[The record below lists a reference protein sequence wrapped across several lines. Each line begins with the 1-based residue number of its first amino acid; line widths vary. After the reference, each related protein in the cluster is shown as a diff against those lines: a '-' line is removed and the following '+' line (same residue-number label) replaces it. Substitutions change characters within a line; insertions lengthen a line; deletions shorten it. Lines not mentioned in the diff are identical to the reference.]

1 MTIQYLKKSPKTS
14 STDDLKTREIV
25 QNLLND
31 LEKSKEKGCK
41 ELTKK
46 FDKYDGEII
55 VSKEKIEEIKKNL
68 DQKTK
73 DDVRFSY
80 DRVRKFA
87 EAQLKNY
94 GQDFEVELS
103 NGLYAGQKLVPVNTA
118 GCYVPGGRYAHIAS
132 AVMSITTAKVA
143 KVKNVIACSPPKE
156 GVGAHPTIVYT
167 ADLCGADVI
176 LNLGGVPAI
185 AAMTYGL
192 FGNAPADIL
201 VGPGNQFVAE
211 AKRILFGRVGI
222 DLFAGPTEIA
232 IIADKNADPEIVAV
246 DLVGQA
252 EHGYNSP
259 AWLFTTCKELAEK
272 VMKRVPELIAELP
285 ELPRTSAEAAWRDY
299 GEVILCDTD
308 EEIVNVSDN
317 YAPEHLEIQTEN
329 LQWFHDRLKNYGSL
343 FIGEETTVAYG
354 DKCSG
359 TNHILPTKGAGRYT
373 GGLFVGKFIK
383 TLSFQRM
390 TKESTEL
397 VGATAARLSRYE
409 GMEAHARTGD
419 VRLKKY
425 GYLK

>member
-1 MTIQYLKKSPKTS
+1 MTIKYLKKANKSS
-14 STDDLKTREIV
+14 STDDQKTREIV
-25 QNLLND
+25 EKILND
-31 LEKSKEKGCK
+31 LEKSKENGCI

-46 FDKYDGEII
+46 FDNYEGEII
-55 VSKEKIEEIKKNL
+55 VSKEKIEEIKKEL

-73 DDVRFSY
+73 DDIQFSY
-80 DRVRKFA
+80 DRVKKFA

-94 GQDFEVELS
+94 GNNFEVELS
-103 NGLYAGQKLVPVNTA
+103 KGLFAGQSLIPINTA
-118 GCYVPGGRYAHIAS
+118 GCYVPAGRYAHIAS

-143 KVKNVIACSPPKE
+143 GVKKIIACSSPKPNI
-156 GVGAHPTIVYT
+156 GAHPKIIYT

-176 LNLGGVPAI
+176 LNLGGVQAI
-185 AAMTYGL
+185 AAMAYGF
-192 FGNAPADIL
+192 FGNEPADIL

-211 AKRILFGRVGI
+211 AKRILFGKVGI

-232 IIADKNADPEIVAV
+232 IIADKNADPEIIAY

-259 AWLFTTCKELAEK
+259 AWLYTTDNVLAEK
-272 VMKRVPELIAELP
+272 VIKRVPELIKDLP
-285 ELPRTSAEAAWRDY
+285 ELPRTNAEAAWKDY
-299 GEVILCDTD
+299 GEVILCENNEEMAKISD
-308 EEIVNVSDN
+308 E
-317 YAPEHLEIQTEN
+317 YAPEHLEVQAEN
-329 LQWFHDRLKNYGSL
+329 LDWWLKKLKNYGSL
-343 FIGEETTVAYG
+343 FLGEETTVAYG

-390 TKESTEL
+390 TKESTKL
-397 VGATAARLSRYE
+397 VGAAAARLSRYE

-419 VRLKKY
+419 IRLKKY
-425 GYLK
+425 GYSK

>member
-1 MTIQYLKKSPKTS
+1 MAIKYLKKAIKTA
-14 STDDLKTREIV
+14 STDDTKTRDIV
-25 QNLLND
+25 QKLLIE
-31 LEKSKEKGCK
+31 LEKSKEEGCK
-41 ELTKK
+41 QLTKK
-46 FDKYDGEII
+46 FDNYDGEII
-55 VSKEKIEEIKKNL
+55 VSKEKIHEIKKNL
-68 DQKTK
+68 DQKAK
-73 DDVRFSY
+73 DDIQFSF

-94 GQDFEVELS
+94 SQDFEVELS
-103 NGLYAGQKLVPVNTA
+103 KGLYAGQKLVPVNTA
-118 GCYVPGGRYAHIAS
+118 GCYIPGGRYAHIAS
-132 AVMSITTAKVA
+132 AVMSVTTAKVA
-143 KVKNVIACSPPKE
+143 GVKNIIACSPPKA
-156 GVGAHPTIVYT
+156 GIGAHPSIIYT

-185 AAMTYGL
+185 AAMTYGM

-211 AKRILFGRVGI
+211 AKRILFGKVGI

-232 IIADKNADPEIVAV
+232 IIADETADPEIVAV

-259 AWLFTTCKELAEK
+259 AWLYTTSQKLAEK
-272 VMKRVPELIAELP
+272 VMKRVPELISELP
-285 ELPRTSAEAAWRDY
+285 ELPKTSAEAAWRDY
-299 GEVILCDTD
+299 GEVVLCDTD
-308 EEIVNVSDN
+308 EEMVKISDD
-317 YAPEHLEIQTEN
+317 YAPEHLEVQTKN
-329 LQWFHDRLKNYGSL
+329 LKWFHEKLKNYGSL

-390 TKESTEL
+390 TKESTKE
-397 VGATAARLSRYE
+397 VGAAAARISRYE

-425 GYLK
+425 GYSN